1 MWDDVA
7 KYWVSW
13 ACGIGAAALV
23 ATRKKMAGW
32 WKRRKQRQAA
42 LEYADR
48 WVLFGKLKDIYRE
61 SVEQGYVTV
70 EDLQEA
76 EETYQ
81 HYHNLGGN
89 GKATIKIETLRA
101 MEVRPE

>member
-1 MWDDVA
+1 M
-7 KYWVSW
+7 
-13 ACGIGAAALV
+13 
-23 ATRKKMAGW
+23 
-32 WKRRKQRQAA
+32 
-42 LEYADR
+42 EYADR

>member
-1 MWDDVA
+1 MWETVA
-7 KYWVSW
+7 KYWITW

-23 ATRKKMAGW
+23 VCRKRVAGW
-32 WKRRKQRQAA
+32 WQRMKQRQAA

-48 WVLFGKLKDIYRE
+48 WVLFSKLKEIYCE
-61 SVEQGYVTV
+61 SVERGYVTV
-70 EDLQEA
+70 EDLEEA
-76 EETYQ
+76 EETYR

-89 GKATIKIETLRA
+89 GKATIKIEALRA

>member
-1 MWDDVA
+1 MWETVV
-7 KYWVSW
+7 KYWITW

-23 ATRKKMAGW
+23 VCRKRVAGW
-32 WKRRKQRQAA
+32 WKQRKQRQAA

-48 WVLFGKLKDIYRE
+48 WVLFSKLKEIYCE
-61 SVEQGYVTV
+61 SVERGYVTV
-70 EDLQEA
+70 EDLEEA
-76 EETYQ
+76 EETYR

-89 GKATIKIETLRA
+89 GKATIKIEALRA

>member
-1 MWDDVA
+1 MDDVV
-7 KYWVSW
+7 KYWVTW

-23 ATRKKMAGW
+23 ACRKRIVGW
-32 WKRRKQRQAA
+32 WRKRKQRQAA

-48 WVLFGKLKDIYRE
+48 WVLFQKLKEIYCE
-61 SVEQGYVTV
+61 AVTQGYVTV

-76 EETYQ
+76 EETYS
-81 HYHNLGGN
+81 HYRNLGGN
-89 GKATIKIETLRA
+89 GRATIKIEVLRA

>member
-1 MWDDVA
+1 MWETVV
-7 KYWVSW
+7 KYWITW

-23 ATRKKMAGW
+23 VCRKRVAGW
-32 WKRRKQRQAA
+32 WTQRKQRQAA

-48 WVLFGKLKDIYRE
+48 WVLFSKLKEIYCE
-61 SVEQGYVTV
+61 SVERGYVTV
-70 EDLQEA
+70 EDLEEA
-76 EETYQ
+76 EETYR

-89 GKATIKIETLRA
+89 GKATIKIEALRA